1 MLYEIWSD
9 KFRTGG
15 MDGEIRPPIRFHV
28 GLNAVLGTQ
37 TRSNSIG
44 KSTFLMV
51 IDFVFG
57 GNDYLES
64 NAHTFVGEHDIYF
77 TFRFGDTLHRFCR
90 KTIEKDIVYLCGT
103 CSRADEEARL
113 ERIRI
118 HDEKVNAES
127 EDVPALRETDLNPYS
142 LTTEALTV
150 EDYCRWLFEQ
160 YGIRSEGIT
169 FRNIIGRYFRVYG
182 RPNHDEHQPLHNTP
196 KEASEKA
203 ITALQRLFGETQQI
217 KDLKENERAKKEER
231 DAYKAAQKY
240 HLVRHITTKKALSEA
255 TGERDNLQAEL
266 TELLTKR
273 DRETEQADLSRS
285 NEAATINRKLATLRR
300 NRSRLQSQLE
310 ALRINID
317 GHTVVTP
324 GDLGDLAHFFP
335 TANIGELQSIEHF
348 HQKLRSVLEAE
359 MAEERRELQSSI
371 NLIEAEI
378 RTLEEQLRSIG
389 ITTHLPT
396 PFLKRHAELTMQIRD
411 LDEQIRSYQENKD
424 VESAYKGAKD
434 LLKAAQEKELPRIA
448 GEINSQMTRIS
459 DAILGPEREA
469 PCLDLKD
476 GKSYI
481 FGTTTNF
488 GTGNNYKNLIIYDL
502 SILTRT
508 DLPAII
514 HDSFLITDIGD
525 IPTGKIVK
533 QYLEIAKLGKQVF
546 IALDKTQSYGPE
558 TDKDLNKNQVL
569 YLSEGGNELFGWSW
583 DKKTIADT
591 GTTLA

>member
-15 MDGEIRPPIRFHV
+15 VEGEIRPPIRFHA

-64 NAHTFVGEHDIYF
+64 NAHTFVGEHEIYF

-103 CSRADEEARL
+103 CPWSNEQTRI

-118 HDEKVNAES
+118 HDEKVNARVK
-127 EDVPALRETDLNPYS
+127 DVPALSDTDLNPYILS
-142 LTTEALTV
+142 NQTLTV
-150 EDYCRWLFEQ
+150 EDYCKWLFDQ
-160 YGIRSEGIT
+160 YHIQSEGIT

-203 ITALQRLFGETQQI
+203 ITALQRLFGETPQI
-217 KDLKENERAKKEER
+217 KDLKANEKAKKDER

-240 HLVRHITTKKALSEA
+240 HLVRHITTKRALKEA
-255 TGERDNLQAEL
+255 TAERDKLQSEL
-266 TELLTKR
+266 VELLKKN
-273 DRETEQADLSRS
+273 DRETEQADLSHS
-285 NEAATINRKLATLRR
+285 DEAAAIKRKLATLRR
-300 NRSRLQSQLE
+300 NRSRLKSQLE
-310 ALRINID
+310 ALYINID
-317 GHTVVTP
+317 GHTAITQ
-324 GDLGDLAHFFP
+324 GDLSDLAHFFP

-348 HQKLRSVLEAE
+348 HQKLRSVLVAE
-359 MAEERRELQSSI
+359 MAEERTELQTSI
-371 NLIEAEI
+371 AAINTEI
-378 RTLEEQLRSIG
+378 NSLEEQLRSIG
-389 ITTHLPT
+389 ITTHIST
-396 PFLKRHAELTMQIRD
+396 PFLKKHSELTLQIRD
-411 LDEQIRSYQENKD
+411 LNDQIRSYQENLD
-424 VESAYKGAKD
+424 VENAYKEAKN
-434 LLKAAQEKELPRIA
+434 LLRAAQEKELPRIA

-459 DAILGPEREA
+459 DVILGPEREA
-469 PCLDLKD
+469 PRLDLKD
-476 GKSYI
+476 GKSYT

-488 GTGNNYKNLIIYDL
+488 GTGNNYKNLIVYDL
-502 SILTRT
+502 SILTKT

-514 HDSFLITDIGD
+514 HDSFLLTDIGD
-525 IPTGKIVK
+525 IPTGEIVK
-533 QYLEIAKLGKQVF
+533 QYLEIEKLGKQVF
-546 IALDKTQSYGPE
+546 IALDKTESYGPE
-558 TDKDLNKNQVL
+558 TDKDLNDNQVL

-583 DKKTIADT
+583 DKKADASPKDQ
-591 GTTLA
+591 G